1 MQALRKIPETWGIN
15 QRRISSGGTMTTDT
29 RTSGH
34 VLDRHVLH
42 GHDPEP
48 SYSSSLYESSMQ
60 RVASR
65 LSATARLF
73 SSRAAPYPAMASLN
87 EQLSNLVENFTACD
101 VSLLDCTLFSGFIC
115 RKHSSDMRC

>member
-1 MQALRKIPETWGIN
+1 
-15 QRRISSGGTMTTDT
+15 MTTDT

-42 GHDPEP
+42 DHDPEP

-65 LSATARLF
+65 LSATARFF
-73 SSRAAPYPAMASLN
+73 SSGAAPYPAMASLN

-101 VSLLDCTLFSGFIC
+101 VSSLACV
-115 RKHSSDMRC
+115 